1 MLFLYAL
8 DLSLLCCC
16 MPCMHLEENLPKN
29 IACWWWWDFQL
40 LYVVIN
46 NRLWLHC
53 ICLFTSPK
61 WFVCFPSLQHQQ
73 WKMPAKAKLL
83 CNGSGKGV
91 KRKKKIS
98 PLLWLCRIVMQSVA
112 VFVHPAK
119 AWLCGHMCISAVHS
133 GIENTAQFCKS
144 DLHFFSF
151 LNCGSFFFFLL
162 WIERLWHFCVAANAY
177 MCCQFLCYLCFQTYN
192 FQLLRFCTLKKTLPS
207 TGLLILH
214 WAALKNMH

>member
-1 MLFLYAL
+1 
-8 DLSLLCCC
+8 
-16 MPCMHLEENLPKN
+16 MHLEENLPKN

-151 LNCGSFFFFLL
+151 LNCGSFFFFFYFELKGCGISVWQL
-162 WIERLWHFCVAANAY
+162 MLICAVSFFATFVFRLTIF
-177 MCCQFLCYLCFQTYN
+177 N
-192 FQLLRFCTLKKTLPS
+192 FSDFAHLKKHYLQQAYWSCIGQLWKICIKRRGTY
-207 TGLLILH
+207 
-214 WAALKNMH
+214 